1 MALVTAR
8 LVFLLSGLVPFD
20 VQYCLV
26 IISYTSIL
34 LQAACLEHLRSSAP
48 REKRIFLAGAVNRV
62 DASTR
67 LLDPSSH
74 PSSSTELYDGHQNDV
89 DFIATITTKMKVSQE
104 TIYLMV
110 IIHDSPHSS

>member
-20 VQYCLV
+20 VQYFLIV
-26 IISYTSIL
+26 ISYTSIL

-48 REKRIFLAGAVNRV
+48 REKRIFLAGAVNRI

-67 LLDPSSH
+67 LLDPSSSH
-74 PSSSTELYDGHQNDV
+74 HSSSTELYDGHQNDV
-89 DFIATITTKMKVSQE
+89 DFIATITAKMKVS
-104 TIYLMV
+104 IAGLG
-110 IIHDSPHSS
+110 PHCPAAFW